1 MMFISPNEGQEM
13 TKTYYLSD
21 TYDNSVAW
29 VFETLDEA
37 LVVMEGIKVA
47 DSKQYPDEK
56 HNYIITEE
64 LPF

>member
-1 MMFISPNEGQEM
+1 M

-29 VFETLDEA
+29 VFATLDEA
-37 LVVMEGIKVA
+37 QVVMDSMKIA
-47 DSKQYPDEK
+47 DSKNDDEN
-56 HNYIITEE
+56 HYYEITEE